1 MSNLYSNF
9 TNCYSISKTLR
20 FSLIPQF
27 ETRENILKN
36 GILLSDKE
44 KSVNYEKIK
53 PILDKCHIKYI
64 DKYMSIYSD
73 DWNEL
78 YEALI
83 EAQKD
88 KTKKQSLEAV
98 QKKYRKKISTFL
110 KKESKELNPKEL
122 IDGAIKGTYYV
133 PEMKESIDLF
143 HSFNKFSTYFINYQT
158 ARDNM
163 YQEDGATAIAYRVV
177 NEIFPQFVANM
188 KLFNDLPENVANQI
202 ENDVEILVGSHRLQ
216 EIFSLDF
223 FNNVLS
229 QNGIDFYNSI
239 IGGITASDGIT
250 KQKGIN
256 ESCNICY
263 QKGML
268 NKKVVFK
275 LLYKQILSDRETM
288 SFVSD
293 KFNSD
298 KELNE
303 TLKNYA
309 ESVEL
314 TLNAYQSA
322 LKDCF
327 KAENV
332 ETEKIYIDKKMV
344 SFLSMIAFDND
355 WHALK
360 DRLKENKIKDKDEY
374 TLSELLS
381 ICDVDLLAK
390 AYEKIEEQINAICD
404 CKKELTYNAKIT
416 SYVEIKKY
424 MDSVQSLEKL
434 LKIFSSTDENEKDS
448 SFYGVYDV
456 VYKVMRENIFLY
468 NMIRNYATKAPYSTE
483 KYKLTFDCSSF
494 MEVWAQEYDTNGALV
509 LFKDGKYYLLVVKKK
524 LSKEEKLNLTQKTNN
539 SAIRYVYESL
549 KTDVKNLSRMFFYS
563 KTAKREGEQNVVAPV
578 VKKYNL
584 PIKDVEDIYKSKHY
598 TTKHRDKNEKEY
610 RNALNKIIDYYKL
623 GMSKH
628 DDFKKFTLKWKES
641 PDYADINEFV
651 DDVSKCCYKL
661 SKEIIDFD
669 YLQQLVK
676 EDKVYLFQIYN
687 KDFSEKSTGTPNL
700 HTIYWK
706 ELFSDENLVTP
717 IFKLNGAA
725 EIFYRP
731 ASIENPFVHT
741 ENSILV
747 RKKDKFGN
755 NVQEDI
761 YKEAISKIENG
772 NSIEQLEK
780 EFPSLIFRKAPHDIV
795 KDKRYSQERI
805 SFHVPI
811 TMNNAVDE
819 KYKKFNES
827 VLRHIDGNEDVH
839 IIGIDRGERNLI
851 YISCIDQKGNII
863 YQKSF
868 NTVSETDYQ
877 DKLVTL
883 EKQRLDERR
892 SWEAVTKIKDV
903 KAGYLS
909 QVVHEIVK
917 LMMKYPS
924 IIAMEDLNFGFK
936 QGRMHIERQVYQNF
950 EKALIEKLNY
960 CVLKDKKSNEE
971 GGVRHA
977 YQLTSKFESFEK
989 LGKLSGKQSGFIFY
1003 VPARNT
1009 SKIDYQTGFVN
1020 LFTSNQLRYESVNKS
1035 KEFLALF
1042 DDISYDKLDC
1052 FRFDFKYSNFSLKQT
1067 DYKDEWSIYTI
1078 GEKRIAHTKVDG
1090 YDTTTEIDVTA
1101 EMKQLFSKY
1110 GIDYKSNLKQQI
1122 LNVDDKSFFKTL
1134 LWLISVTVQLRYENA
1149 ENDFILSPVQK
1160 NGKFFD
1166 TRKATENEPLDGDAN
1181 GAYHIA
1187 IKGLQLLKTQI
1198 QDGKIVADEKGKQ
1211 FYNFLKFVQDKNY
1224 QK

>member
-9 TNCYSISKTLR
+9 TNCYGVSKTLR

-27 ETRENILKN
+27 ETREHILKN

-360 DRLKENKIKDKDEY
+360 DKLKENKIKDKDEY

-390 AYEKIEEQINAICD
+390 AYEKIEEQINTICD
-404 CKKELTYNAKIT
+404 CKKELTYNAKII

-434 LKIFSSTDENEKDS
+434 LKIFSTTDENEKDS
-448 SFYGVYDV
+448 SFYGVYDA

-483 KYKLTFDCSSF
+483 KYKLNFNSPTLLDGWDQNKESSCLGLIF
-494 MEVWAQEYDTNGALV
+494 L
-509 LFKDGKYYLLVVKKK
+509 KDGKYYLGIMNANDKPKIKESNTPIENGYRKMVYKYLPGPNKMLPKVFFSAKGLSTFGASDYILENYNAKKHIK
-524 LSKEEKLNLTQKTNN
+524 SEKCFDLQFCHDLIDYFKEKINEHPDWSKFNFKFSDTSTYENISDFYDEISKQAYKMNF
-539 SAIRYVYESL
+539 SYVS
-549 KTDVKNLSRMFFYS
+549 
-563 KTAKREGEQNVVAPV
+563 G
-578 VKKYNL
+578 
-584 PIKDVEDIYKSKHY
+584 EDI
-598 TTKHRDKNEKEY
+598 KNAVSEG
-610 RNALNKIIDYYKL
+610 KL
-623 GMSKH
+623 
-628 DDFKKFTLKWKES
+628 
-641 PDYADINEFV
+641 
-651 DDVSKCCYKL
+651 
-661 SKEIIDFD
+661 
-669 YLQQLVK
+669 
-676 EDKVYLFQIYN
+676 YLFQIYN
-687 KDFSEKSTGTPNL
+687 KDFSEKSTGKPNL
-700 HTIYWK
+700 HTVYWE
-706 ELFSDENLVTP
+706 ELFTNENIKTP
-717 IFKLNGAA
+717 IFKLNGEA

-989 LGKLSGKQSGFIFY
+989 LGKQSGFIFY

-1078 GEKRIAHTKVDG
+1078 GEKRIAHTKVNG

-1198 QDGKIVADEKGKQ
+1198 QGGKIVADEKGKQ